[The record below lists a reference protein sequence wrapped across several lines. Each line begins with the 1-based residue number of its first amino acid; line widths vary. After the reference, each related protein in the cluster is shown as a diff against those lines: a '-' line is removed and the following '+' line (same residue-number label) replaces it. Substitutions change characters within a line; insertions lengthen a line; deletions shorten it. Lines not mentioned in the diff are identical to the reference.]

1 MHTVSRKIG
10 EKDLILETGRVAK
23 QAHGAVLVRY
33 GDTQVLVTAVQ
44 ADPREGISFFPLT
57 CEYREMMYA
66 AGRFPGGFFKRE
78 GRPSQKET
86 LTSRLIDRPVRPRF
100 PKGFNDEIQVIAT
113 VLSADKAYTVQLSNV
128 VGKFARARTSGY
140 SAGTVTATVYVSSV
154 R

>member
-10 EKDLILETGRVAK
+10 EQDLIIETGRMAK
-23 QAHGAVLVRY
+23 QAHGAVLIRY

-44 ADPREGISFFPLT
+44 ADPRPGISFFPLT

-86 LTSRLIDRPVRPRF
+86 QI
-100 PKGFNDEIQVIAT
+100 G
-113 VLSADKAYTVQLSNV
+113 
-128 VGKFARARTSGY
+128 RAH
-140 SAGTVTATVYVSSV
+140 V
-154 R
+154 

>member
-10 EKDLILETGRVAK
+10 ERDLIVETGRVAK
-23 QAHGAVLVRY
+23 QAHGSVFVKY

-44 ADPREGISFFPLT
+44 SDPRPGLNFFPLI

-100 PKGFNDEIQVIAT
+100 PKGFNDEIQIIAT
-113 VLSADKAYTVQLSNV
+113 VVSADKENNTDVIAV
-128 VGKFARARTSGY
+128 
-140 SAGTVTATVYVSSV
+140 
-154 R
+154 